1 MGTTGC
7 RLDNRIRA
15 ELSAVAKQSSGRVE
29 FRNRPGY
36 TLVEMLALI
45 SVTGLL
51 MSLAAICMQ
60 RSVQAHKSALDAIL
74 YEKQLDALYSQL
86 KSDLAQALSVTQPA
100 GTPEIEIIRNAG
112 EASQEI
118 EYSLEETGVRR
129 TVYGPEDGLQSA
141 QDWSISV
148 VLLGLQIDDAG
159 SVPLASV
166 RVSLRPSRDSVSSE
180 ELTWL
185 FRIGQ
190 ESRP

>member
-1 MGTTGC
+1 MGTIGC
-7 RLDNRIRA
+7 WLGNRIRA
-15 ELSAVAKQSSGRVE
+15 ELWTAAKQSSGRAE

-86 KSDLAQALSVTQPA
+86 KADLAQALSVTQPA

-112 EASQEI
+112 EVSQEI
-118 EYSLEETGVRR
+118 KYSLEETGVRR
-129 TVYGPEDGLQSA
+129 TIYGPEDGLQSA

-148 VLLGLQIDDAG
+148 VLLGMQIDDAG

-166 RVSLRPSRDSVSSE
+166 RVGLKPSRDSVSPE

>member
-1 MGTTGC
+1 MGTTG
-7 RLDNRIRA
+7 RWLGNRIRA
-15 ELSAVAKQSSGRVE
+15 EFWAATKQSSGRAK
-29 FRNRPGY
+29 FRNRLGY

-60 RSVQAHKSALDAIL
+60 RAVQAHKSALDAIL
-74 YEKQLDALYSQL
+74 YEKQLDAFYSQL
-86 KSDLAQALSVTQPA
+86 KADLAQALSVTQPA
-100 GTPEIEIIRNAG
+100 GTPEIEMIRNTG

-118 EYSLEETGVRR
+118 KYSLEETGVRR
-129 TVYGPEDGLQSA
+129 TIYGPEDGLQSA

-148 VLLGLQIDDAG
+148 VLLDLQINDAG

-166 RVSLRPSRDSVSSE
+166 RVSLKPSRDSVSPE

-190 ESRP
+190 ELRP